1 MHIET
6 KVIHSGREV
15 SPFTGS
21 VTPGI
26 EMSTTFERG
35 DDGSYPKGFIYS
47 RSHNPTRNLLE
58 QCVSELEVGAGA
70 AAFSSGTAAIMAV
83 AQALEPGAEV
93 VIPRDVY
100 HGTARLFREI
110 MIPWGLKV
118 KFVDLSDIKKLEE
131 SVTRDVRMIFVE
143 TPSNPL
149 LKLTDIKAISDFAR
163 KADAVLVCDNTLST
177 PVSQRPLS
185 LGADLVIHASTKY
198 LGGHGD
204 VTGGLVVTREE
215 TSFFHRVRFLQ
226 QNGGAVPS
234 PFDCWLIMRGIR
246 TLPYRVRAHS
256 RNALAIA
263 EFLRG
268 HSMVREVFHPKLTGK
283 LRDQMTLEGGLV
295 SFRVKGGAEGAIS
308 VAARTKLFTRAT
320 SFGSYESLIEHR
332 ASMEGD
338 ETNVP
343 DDLLRLS
350 VGLEHHEDLIDD
362 LNQALSHHPRV
373 GSSK

>member
-1 MHIET
+1 MYIET
-6 KVIHSGREV
+6 KVIHTGREV
-15 SPFTGS
+15 SLFTGA

-47 RSHNPTRNLLE
+47 RLHNPTRNLLE
-58 QCVSELEVGAGA
+58 QCISELEVGTRA
-70 AAFSSGTAAIMAV
+70 AAFSSGSAAIMAV

-93 VIPRDVY
+93 VVPRDVY

-118 KFVDLSDIKKLEE
+118 KFIDLSNIEELEQ
-131 SVTRDVRMIFVE
+131 SVTRNVRMIFVE

-149 LKLTDIKAISDFAR
+149 LKLTDIKAISGLAR
-163 KADAVLVCDNTLST
+163 KVNAVLVCDNTLST

-185 LGADLVIHASTKY
+185 LGADLVIHSSTKY

-215 TSFFHRVRFLQ
+215 TNFFNRVRFLQ
-226 QNGGAVPS
+226 ENGGAVPS

-256 RNALAIA
+256 DNALKIT
-263 EFLRG
+263 EYLRG
-268 HSMVREVFHPKLTGK
+268 HSKVLEVFYPKLTGILK
-283 LRDQMTLEGGLV
+283 DQMSLGGGLV
-295 SFRVKGGAEGAIS
+295 SFRVKGGADEAFS

-338 ETNVP
+338 ETRVP
-343 DDLLRLS
+343 GDLLRLS
-350 VGLEHHEDLIDD
+350 VGLEHHNDLIDD
-362 LNQALSHHPRV
+362 LNQALTQ
-373 GSSK
+373 

>member
-6 KVIHSGREV
+6 KVIHSGREI

-47 RSHNPTRNLLE
+47 RSHNPTRHLLE
-58 QCVSELEVGAGA
+58 ECITELELGTRA
-70 AAFSSGTAAIMAV
+70 AAFSSGMAAIMAV

-93 VIPRDVY
+93 VIPRDIY

-118 KFVDLSDIKKLEE
+118 NFVDFSNIEQLKQY
-131 SVTRDVRMIFVE
+131 VTRNVRMIFVE

-149 LKLTDIKAISDFAR
+149 LKLTDIKAISELAR

-177 PVSQRPLS
+177 PISQRPLS
-185 LGADLVIHASTKY
+185 LGADLVIHSSTKY

-215 TSFFHRVRFLQ
+215 TDFFDKVRFLQ

-246 TLPYRVRAHS
+246 TLAYRVRAHS
-256 RNALAIA
+256 HNALKVA
-263 EFLRG
+263 EYLRS
-268 HSMVREVFHPKLTGK
+268 HSKVREVFYPELTGIF
-283 LRDQMTLEGGLV
+283 RDQMALAGGLV
-295 SFRVKGGAEGAIS
+295 SFRVKGSVEEAFS

-332 ASMEGD
+332 ASMEGNQN
-338 ETNVP
+338 TVP

-350 VGLEHHEDLIDD
+350 VGLEHHADLIDD
-362 LNQALSHHPRV
+362 LNQALTP
-373 GSSK
+373 